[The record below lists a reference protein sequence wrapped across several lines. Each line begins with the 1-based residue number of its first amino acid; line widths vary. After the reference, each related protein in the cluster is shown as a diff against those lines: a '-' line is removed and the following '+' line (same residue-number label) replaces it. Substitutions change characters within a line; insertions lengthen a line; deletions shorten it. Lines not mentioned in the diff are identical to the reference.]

1 MFEEK
6 DDSGNIVLDENGDPK
21 MKSSVFIRG
30 HHVFNIEQCEGLE
43 KYYEEYSEPE
53 KSSEMQ
59 TRPDLDVLPN
69 KMGMQLYNKTQ
80 DRACYMPRKDCIV
93 MPDFKN
99 SIQLTTTMQLYCM
112 NAVTPPGIKT
122 G

>member
-43 KYYEEYSEPE
+43 KYYRRIS
-53 KSSEMQ
+53 
-59 TRPDLDVLPN
+59 
-69 KMGMQLYNKTQ
+69 
-80 DRACYMPRKDCIV
+80 
-93 MPDFKN
+93 
-99 SIQLTTTMQLYCM
+99 
-112 NAVTPPGIKT
+112 
-122 G
+122 